1 MHLSR
6 APLIAAA
13 FIILPVLASFA
24 QTAWSYTTPAVDQ
37 TIAQNFKNYSTPE
50 TFDTRIQHS
59 IRAHRGEV
67 PAQITVSK
75 TTVAPFVLHIPE
87 SSLPPN
93 IPVRLLS
100 AVLNSQLIVVGVP
113 LESRSLLTPDQTFL
127 FTEYAVRVDRVFS
140 AGTTTVATGQS
151 IVVSKP
157 GGITMV
163 RAVNVT
169 AVEPDFDQLQMN
181 QAYVF
186 CLHSF
191 DNTGTYVATSFG
203 TYLLANGVAAHASKI
218 ESAHASSPPKSV
230 ADFLA
235 AVEAAV
241 NFKATHGSRA
251 Q

>member
-1 MHLSR
+1 MHLFR
-6 APLIAAA
+6 ALLIAAS
-13 FIILPVLASFA
+13 ISVLSVLVSFA
-24 QTAWSYTTPAVDQ
+24 ETAWNYTTPAVDQ
-37 TIAQNFKNYSTPE
+37 IIAQHFQNYSTLE

-75 TTVAPFVLHIPE
+75 TAVAPFVLHVPE

-100 AVLNSQLIVVGVP
+100 AVLNSQLVVVGVP
-113 LESRSLLTPDQTFL
+113 LESRSLLTPDQTFV
-127 FTEYAVRVDRVFS
+127 FTEYPVRVDRVFS
-140 AGTTTVATGQS
+140 AGTTGVAAGQS

-157 GGITMV
+157 GGTTIV

-169 AVEPDFDQLQMN
+169 AVEPDFDPLQMN
-181 QAYVF
+181 QPYLF

-191 DNTGTYVATSFG
+191 DNTGTYIATSFG
-203 TYLLANGVAAHASKI
+203 TYLLKDGVATHASKI
-218 ESAHASSPPKSV
+218 ETAHASSPPMSV

-235 AVEAAV
+235 AVQAAV
-241 NFKATHGSRA
+241 NFKR

>member
-1 MHLSR
+1 MHLFR
-6 APLIAAA
+6 ALLIAAS
-13 FIILPVLASFA
+13 IITLSALISFA

-37 TIAQNFKNYSTPE
+37 IIAQHFKNYSTPE

-75 TTVAPFVLHIPE
+75 TAVAPFVLNVPE

-100 AVLNSQLIVVGVP
+100 AVLNSQLVVAGVP
-113 LESRSLLTPDQTFL
+113 LEARSLLTPDQTFL

-140 AGTTTVATGQS
+140 AGTTSVASGQS

-157 GGITMV
+157 GGTTMV
-163 RAVNVT
+163 RAVLVN
-169 AVEPDFDQLQMN
+169 AVEPDFDPLQMN

-191 DNTGTYVATSFG
+191 DNTGTYIATSFG
-203 TYLLANGVAAHASKI
+203 TYLLKDGVAAHAS
-218 ESAHASSPPKSV
+218 
-230 ADFLA
+230 
-235 AVEAAV
+235 
-241 NFKATHGSRA
+241 
-251 Q
+251 